1 MKEEIEGERSGT
13 RALSVCVWNVSIHY
27 VHRHSFGLVSELH
40 NLFIFDCA
48 TSFAMRTVFSTNC
61 AIASRTGLSSMSRE
75 SLTPQVFAVAIISSL
90 HHLAWVLNHN
100 SEGCEDRFH
109 YYYPKEKKSR
119 LAMQIPAF
127 FPASDGLMTTLS
139 LDITGREHSGSDLSD
154 LVKRRQRSCCRL
166 LLWPVG
172 IGSSELL
179 HERRRL

>member
-90 HHLAWVLNHN
+90 HHLA
-100 SEGCEDRFH
+100 
-109 YYYPKEKKSR
+109 
-119 LAMQIPAF
+119 
-127 FPASDGLMTTLS
+127 
-139 LDITGREHSGSDLSD
+139 
-154 LVKRRQRSCCRL
+154 
-166 LLWPVG
+166 
-172 IGSSELL
+172 
-179 HERRRL
+179 